1 MKESILYKGEL
12 ITELMKEGEVIIY
25 GAGVMG
31 KALKVCLK
39 NAPYNLSVT
48 SFLVRSMEGNPE
60 EIEYWL
66 PYMKNILRV
75 P

>member
-31 KALKVCLK
+31 KKVCLK
-39 NAPYNLSVT
+39 YAP
-48 SFLVRSMEGNPE
+48 F
-60 EIEYWL
+60 
-66 PYMKNILRV
+66 IL
-75 P
+75 